1 LQAIID
7 FRFVRDLARA
17 VHRMSR
23 EAGAGDGGAALR
35 LSEGAAL
42 PPDDHVMTP
51 KGSSLEILYRTQAP
65 RLLRLFG
72 RRAGRQ
78 DADDLV
84 QDSFV
89 RLADAG
95 RDQSVHK
102 PEAYLSRVA
111 GNLLRN
117 RARAAF
123 HRSIVQNDVGDH
135 PAAGATEMT
144 AMLEARDMLNRL
156 QAAMEKLNPK
166 TRDIFMAHRID
177 GASYAEIA
185 ERMELSVKGV
195 EWHMTKAIAHLHR
208 AAGPR

>member
-1 LQAIID
+1 LRRYID
-7 FRFVRDLARA
+7 DRFRRHAARPVRA
-17 VHRMSR
+17 MSR
-23 EAGAGDGGAALR
+23 DAGAGEGSAAARPSGGDPLAAETSR
-35 LSEGAAL
+35 
-42 PPDDHVMTP
+42 
-51 KGSSLEILYRTQAP
+51 GSSLEILYRAQAP
-65 RLLRLFG
+65 RLFRLFG

-95 RDQSVHK
+95 RDQSFHK

-123 HRSIVQNDVGDH
+123 HRSVVQNDVADH